1 MLYSSFI
8 MADITSQSGQ
18 MRTKLGDIVEH
29 SSTSL
34 NEATE
39 VTKGLRNVVGWLK
52 QVERFELCF
61 FSKNILNILKA
72 KTPLSVLYNLYFVF

>member
-1 MLYSSFI
+1 

-18 MRTKLGDIVEH
+18 LRTKLGDIVEH
-29 SSTSL
+29 SSTAL

-52 QVERFELCF
+52 QVQKF
-61 FSKNILNILKA
+61 KLNLLIFKFIF
-72 KTPLSVLYNLYFVF
+72 YI

>member
-1 MLYSSFI
+1 

-18 MRTKLGDIVEH
+18 LRTKLGDIVEH
-29 SSTSL
+29 SSTAL

-52 QVERFELCF
+52 QVQFNYIF
-61 FSKNILNILKA
+61 N
-72 KTPLSVLYNLYFVF
+72 

>member
-1 MLYSSFI
+1 

-29 SSTSL
+29 NSSTAL

-52 QVERFELCF
+52 QVQ
-61 FSKNILNILKA
+61 K
-72 KTPLSVLYNLYFVF
+72 